1 MCKASGSGR
10 PCLQVL
16 LSLGSSPGH
25 PYEQKAKSSLSQ
37 VYSQVSPR
45 FQLMQSAIVSPE
57 RALTSITTLVINGNL
72 SRSLGM
78 EKDGEMRVFTGKP
91 GFKAMRTGD
100 SEPPQATLGHRQQ
113 MQTIKSKMEGKGCKS
128 KGRGNCIE
136 SRWVRRIAPSEG
148 LLRSAGGTA
157 TQGDTELRVT
167 PERLP
172 QEYSAFAQVQAA
184 TALQFLES
192 RPPRFPDKFLHLVLD
207 SDCRIFQGFSLCH
220 ETYLVIPLMG
230 ITEKKEEWHSE
241 YILSHPC
248 ESVTTGRTPLRELPY
263 TSPEWTLMSR
273 DRQRERKAEKGRT
286 KYRPLSSCNDEDHAN
301 LLTSTDRGSGF
312 FLWFY
317 TRLSVTALS
326 QLFCY
331 VVRMSSVFVV
341 AHQEL
346 PSYFREQLFSWHTG
360 GINDP
365 SLEPSIIQ
373 TARFQTMAFKLVPL
387 DTYGCDA
394 GSKREMTDSPYQ

>member
-100 SEPPQATLGHRQQ
+100 SEPPQATLGH
-113 MQTIKSKMEGKGCKS
+113 K
-128 KGRGNCIE
+128 
-136 SRWVRRIAPSEG
+136 SRWVRSIAPSEG

-192 RPPRFPDKFLHLVLD
+192 RPPRFPDRFLHLVLD

-230 ITEKKEEWHSE
+230 ITEKKEEWHSNTA
-241 YILSHPC
+241 P
-248 ESVTTGRTPLRELPY
+248 R
-263 TSPEWTLMSR
+263 
-273 DRQRERKAEKGRT
+273 
-286 KYRPLSSCNDEDHAN
+286 
-301 LLTSTDRGSGF
+301 
-312 FLWFY
+312 
-317 TRLSVTALS
+317 TALH
-326 QLFCY
+326 QP
-331 VVRMSSVFVV
+331 RMDIDV
-341 AHQEL
+341 
-346 PSYFREQLFSWHTG
+346 
-360 GINDP
+360 
-365 SLEPSIIQ
+365 
-373 TARFQTMAFKLVPL
+373 K
-387 DTYGCDA
+387 
-394 GSKREMTDSPYQ
+394 GSPKGKKG